1 MANPIRMDKESLQ
14 ALQGNNLSCPRDYS
28 FLDKI
33 DDAFVE
39 TNQLLNQAEDIT
51 GFGYISQK
59 SRMHDIFMAYW
70 ELNTC
75 INTLLQE
82 ITEADNQL
90 HKMVNDT
97 ANELERICLEDI
109 EIPDTIHYYNSYEEL
124 PTLTINNFIQDG
136 FVETN
141 ASVQGFVDLFDGVI
155 IYGEDEMTLEEYVQY
170 LETQSVCTIS
180 YYSAEKNNL
189 NLLVTDLSMGVKD
202 LYDGIAGYDIITG
215 EHLSKQERTF
225 KLWWGIGMMSFNLL
239 MPAISS
245 LRAQQAIGQKIYK
258 WLDDIFLMEGVNSR
272 ILGGISQELAEQTA
286 RSGIQ
291 TISNKGLNTISRQIT
306 EEGVE
311 DAIQITAREGVE
323 TIGEHVVQEGLEDT
337 VQITTREGIED
348 TIQTATRDRIEAFG
362 QRITP
367 EGIPT
372 GSHPWESIY
381 SGVKENAAILEKQ
394 VIQQEIYIPN
404 RYDSTYG
411 IRATEQQF
419 TREGAEITLDTA
431 SREGIEEMQEQAMR
445 EAAEVMERGRVSSK
459 AIPNVKNAIINPK
472 KLTEYALN
480 PNHPVGGNKAKV
492 FESVLGY
499 NQSNADDLMQQI
511 YAQLPNSEAVLG
523 KLDEYGQR
531 YTVDM
536 LITGPNGKTATVRT
550 GWIIKEGSDI
560 PELTTLWVND

>member
-323 TIGEHVVQEGLEDT
+323 TIGEHVVQEGMEDT

-419 TREGAEITLDTA
+419 TREGAEITLETA